1 MMKQSKKNIVEIKS
15 EEEFQYYENFLQY
28 GNFKEARVIFV
39 GTEEGL
45 DEQDVIQNY
54 EGRKRW
60 FKEIPDH
67 IHYLEGND
75 IKKGFYIDDG
85 MVAGWKRENSYETVE
100 EHIAHY
106 KNDARNVLYWEA
118 KVMTVINSGK
128 FEFITEEV
136 SRYSKHEL
144 LRKGKETA
152 MFDYYPLPKQGNNRI
167 MYKNLEN
174 RQQTSHRKELIK
186 DLYDRYPMPIS
197 FVYAGVEKGKFR
209 LQSFYEELGFKME
222 EKSTSQVHPK
232 FEGVVKPL
240 EEGKKFL
247 IGKREDKNQYCIIT
261 PFLGVGQIKDEDLL
275 VILTWMKAI
284 MEENK
289 F

>member
-1 MMKQSKKNIVEIKS
+1 MFNYIRGGSMMKQSKKNIVEIKS

-232 FEGVVKPL
+232 FEGLVKPL
-240 EEGKKFL
+240 EEGK
-247 IGKREDKNQYCIIT
+247 NS
-261 PFLGVGQIKDEDLL
+261 
-275 VILTWMKAI
+275 
-284 MEENK
+284 
-289 F
+289 